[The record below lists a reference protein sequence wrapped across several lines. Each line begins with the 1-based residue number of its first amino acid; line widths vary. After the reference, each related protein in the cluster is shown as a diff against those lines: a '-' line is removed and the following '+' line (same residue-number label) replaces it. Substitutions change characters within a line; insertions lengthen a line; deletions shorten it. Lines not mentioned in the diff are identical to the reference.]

1 MVDVA
6 VNFFIAFRTPEG
18 ELIMDHG
25 KIIKNYLRG
34 WFNIDFPA
42 SIPFDWFVLFVVS
55 PEEEEQLPSSNRA
68 IRLARILRLFKMA
81 RILRVGKIGVF
92 MQAFEQELLGSSW
105 RVAGVAIS
113 KILCS
118 F

>member
-6 VNFFIAFRTPEG
+6 LNFFTAFRTPEG

-81 RILRVGKIGVF
+81 RILRVVQPLARAPVCVVF
-92 MQAFEQELLGSSW
+92 GS
-105 RVAGVAIS
+105 RCGITRFA
-113 KILCS
+113 
-118 F
+118 